1 MQKAPSDLWA
11 VCLAIDDGGEV
22 RNEWF
27 VVRGEAE
34 DAATWA
40 TVEAHR
46 EGWIVR
52 GVEHIGKVIDW
63 SEHDPNK

>member
-1 MQKAPSDLWA
+1 MKPVPRDLWA
-11 VCLAIDDGGEV
+11 VCLIVNDGDK
-22 RNEWF
+22 EWF

-46 EGWIVR
+46 EGWIVK
-52 GVEHIGKVIDW
+52 GVEHVGKVIDW
-63 SEHDPNK
+63 SDHDPN

>member
-1 MQKAPSDLWA
+1 MKKVPSDLWA
-11 VCLAIDDGGEV
+11 VCLWVDEGEK
-22 RNEWF
+22 EWF

-40 TVEAHR
+40 TVEAHQR
-46 EGWIVR
+46 GHVVR

-63 SEHDPNK
+63 SES